1 MVTLISRVG
10 PLLRNPVVQA
20 TITNLTSVGLGTVS
34 GVLVARGLGPDGRG
48 HWAAVMAFFTVAL
61 VLGEIGQ
68 SGAVTFLVS
77 REPGG
82 RRRIVRNARLLMTGG
97 GLVVAIAGFL
107 ATPVLSSGDTALETA
122 YRLAFVGCLVNS
134 VCAANLFALQAR
146 SIRLWN
152 VARVAQPLFYASG
165 ILVLLITATM
175 DIVTVAV
182 VLIVSTSLQFVVLA
196 FLTRSSRQEPESAPP
211 EAGTL
216 RPLARYGLAYSA
228 AAVPTSLAGQYDKI
242 ALSRLVSPADLG
254 LYAVGTTVSQLV
266 APFATAISSVVFP
279 RASKSDLK
287 NEERRNVEI
296 RTLSTTLVVSVVV
309 SLGIAVLAP
318 VLVPL
323 LFGAD
328 FRDAVPVVWALA
340 AVMVARAMSQVAGAL
355 VRARNAPGAA
365 AAAQVAGLVVGL
377 VLIFPVVAVL
387 GMLGAAVALGTGE
400 AVTLVVV
407 TVALARLQSID
418 RRSRRDVASS
428 DPRESRFS

>member
-1 MVTLISRVG
+1 VVTPVSRAG
-10 PLLRNPVVQA
+10 RLLRNPVVQA
-20 TITNLTSVGLGTVS
+20 TVANLTSVGLGTVS
-34 GVLVARGLGPDGRG
+34 GVLVARGLGPEGRG

-68 SGAVTFLVS
+68 SGAVTFFVS
-77 REPGG
+77 RDPGG
-82 RRRIVRNARLLMTGG
+82 RRRIVRTARLLMTGG
-97 GLVVAIAGFL
+97 GLIVAIAGFL
-107 ATPVLSSGDTALETA
+107 ATPTLSSGDVALETA

-134 VCAANLFALQAR
+134 LCAASLFALQAR
-146 SIRLWN
+146 SIRRWN
-152 VARVAQPLFYASG
+152 VARVAQPFFYASG
-165 ILVLLITATM
+165 ILVLLVTATM
-175 DIVTVAV
+175 DIVTVSL

-196 FLTRSSRQEPESAPP
+196 GLTRSSRHEPESAPP

-242 ALSRLVSPADLG
+242 VLSRLVSPADLG

-279 RASKSDLK
+279 RASKSDLQSD
-287 NEERRNVEI
+287 ERRRVEI
-296 RTLSTTLVVSVVV
+296 RTLSTTFVVSVVV
-309 SLGIAVLAP
+309 SLGIALIAP

-340 AVMVARAMSQVAGAL
+340 TVMVARAMSQVAGAL

-377 VLIFPVVAVL
+377 VLMFPVVAAL
-387 GMLGAAVALGTGE
+387 GVLGAAVALGIGE
-400 AVTLVVV
+400 AVTLVIVTAAVV
-407 TVALARLQSID
+407 RLQSRD
-418 RRSRRDVASS
+418 RRPRLDVAAP
-428 DPRESRFS
+428 DPRESRTP

>member
-1 MVTLISRVG
+1 MVTPISRVG
-10 PLLRNPVVQA
+10 PLVQNPVVQA

-48 HWAAVMAFFTVAL
+48 HWAAVMAIFTVAL

-77 REPGG
+77 RDPGG
-82 RRRIVRNARLLMTGG
+82 RRRIVRNSRLLMTGG
-97 GLVVAIAGFL
+97 GLVVATAGFL
-107 ATPVLSSGDTALETA
+107 ATPALSSGDAALETA

-134 VCAANLFALQAR
+134 LCAANLFALQAR
-146 SIRLWN
+146 SIRRWN
-152 VARVAQPLFYASG
+152 VARVAQPLFYTSG
-165 ILVLLITATM
+165 ILVLLVTGTM

-196 FLTRSSRQEPESAPP
+196 FLTRSSRLEPESAPV

-279 RASKSDLK
+279 KASKLDLQS
-287 NEERRNVEI
+287 EERRRVEI
-296 RTLSTTLVVSVVV
+296 RTLSTTLVVSIVV
-309 SLGIAVLAP
+309 SLGIAVIAP

-377 VLIFPVVAVL
+377 ALMLPVVDAL
-387 GMLGAAVALGTGE
+387 GMLGAAVALGIGE
-400 AVTLVVV
+400 AVTLAVV
-407 TVALARLQSID
+407 TTAIVRLQTLD
-418 RRSRRDVASS
+418 RG
-428 DPRESRFS
+428 PRPGATAP